1 MVYCTYHMETIT
13 VNQFSGLAYADDMKR
28 RHKNG
33 HNGHAEVGFPERLV
47 ELRRERGWTQQ
58 ALCALVRCGI
68 TQLKRYEGGTSQPTL
83 DVIKRLAQALR
94 VSSDYLLF
102 GKDER
107 GPDDDLRLQFE
118 AVTRF
123 SSEEK
128 KVVKSILE
136 GMILKH
142 EAKRWSSSSS

>member
-1 MVYCTYHMETIT
+1 MATIS
-13 VNQFSGLAYADDMKR
+13 VNGFSGAAYADDMKR
-28 RHKNG
+28 RQKNG
-33 HNGHAEVGFPERLV
+33 HNGHAGVGFPERLA
-47 ELRRERGWTQQ
+47 ELRKERSLTQQ
-58 ALCALVRCGI
+58 ALANSVRCGI
-68 TQLKRYEGGTSQPTL
+68 TQLKRYEGGASQPTL

-107 GPDDDLRLQFE
+107 GPDDELRLQFE
-118 AVTRF
+118 AVSRF
-123 SSEEK
+123 SPEEK

-142 EAKRWSSSSS
+142 EARRWSSSSS

>member
-1 MVYCTYHMETIT
+1 MSQQQSS
-13 VNQFSGLAYADDMKR
+13 NAPKKSKPFFKR
-28 RHKNG
+28 KS
-33 HNGHAEVGFPERLV
+33 V
-47 ELRRERGWTQQ
+47 QQ

-68 TQLKRYEGGTSQPTL
+68 AQLKRYESGASQPTL

-107 GPDDDLRLQFE
+107 GPNDDLRLQFE
-118 AVTRF
+118 AVSSF

-128 KVVKSILE
+128 KVVKSVLE

-142 EAKRWSSSSS
+142 EAKRWSCSSS

>member
-1 MVYCTYHMETIT
+1 MSFHEVNAFETP
-13 VNQFSGLAYADDMKR
+13 LYADDMKR
-28 RHKNG
+28 QHKNG

-47 ELRRERGWTQQ
+47 AIRKERNLTQQ
-58 ALCALVRCGI
+58 ALADSARCGI
-68 TQLKRYEGGTSQPTL
+68 SQLKRYESGASQPTL

-118 AVTRF
+118 AVSRF

-128 KVVKSILE
+128 KVVKSLLE

>member
-1 MVYCTYHMETIT
+1 METIT
-13 VNQFSGLAYADDMKR
+13 VNEFSGLAYADDVKR

-33 HNGHAEVGFPERLV
+33 HNGHHVEVGFPERLV
-47 ELRRERGWTQQ
+47 ELRKERGWTQQ
-58 ALCALVRCGI
+58 ALCDLVRCGI

>member
-1 MVYCTYHMETIT
+1 MTTIIIKG
-13 VNQFSGLAYADDMKR
+13 FSALPYADDIKR
-28 RHKNG
+28 QLKNG
-33 HNGHAEVGFPERLV
+33 HNGHADAGFPECLV
-47 ELRRERGWTQQ
+47 ELRKERGWTQQ
-58 ALCALVRCGI
+58 ALCALVRRGI
-68 TQLKRYEGGTSQPTL
+68 AQLKRYESGASQPTL

-102 GKDER
+102 GKNER

-118 AVTRF
+118 AFSRF

-128 KVVKSILE
+128 KVVKSVLE

>member
-1 MVYCTYHMETIT
+1 MMTIT
-13 VNQFSGLAYADDMKR
+13 TNGSSALPYADNMKR
-28 RHKNG
+28 QHKNG
-33 HNGHAEVGFPERLV
+33 HNGHADAGFPERLV
-47 ELRRERGWTQQ
+47 GVRKERGWTQQ

-68 TQLKRYEGGTSQPTL
+68 AQLKRYESGASQPTL

-107 GPDDDLRLQFE
+107 GPNDDLRPQFE
-118 AVTRF
+118 AVSSF

-128 KVVKSILE
+128 KVVKSVLE